1 MAMPNAI
8 FQECECKVTRPRE
21 NNHTCKPDLE
31 TFEIVTINL
40 KREAQKAVIQNR
52 EHRSSCKAV
61 VWEHVGHHAKFVMHR
76 GIGPH
81 EDAELFV
88 DGPQTPPIFE
98 GIENELIAA

>member
-8 FQECECKVTRPRE
+8 FQERECNITRPGE
-21 NNHTCKPDLE
+21 NNHTCKPDLK

-40 KREAQKAVIQNR
+40 KREAQNTVIQNR
-52 EHRSSCKAV
+52 EHCSSRKAV
-61 VWEHVGHHAKFVMHR
+61 VREHVGHHTEFVMHR

-81 EDAELFV
+81 EDAKLFV